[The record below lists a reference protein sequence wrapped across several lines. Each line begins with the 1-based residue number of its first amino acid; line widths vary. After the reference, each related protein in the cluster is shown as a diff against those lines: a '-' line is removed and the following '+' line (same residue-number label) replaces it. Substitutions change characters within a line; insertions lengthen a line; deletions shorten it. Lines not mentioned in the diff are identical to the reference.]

1 MNEGTSLECGCCG
14 DYFETWKDYI
24 DQDQDTGCGIC
35 SECQEEAGVRNEFEW
50 KKQERL
56 VADSLSKGNSEQFM
70 AMDEGVRR
78 GLILKMIE
86 DGVLK
91 WTINGR

>member
-24 DQDQDTGCGIC
+24 DQDQDTGFGIC
-35 SECQEEAGVRNEFEW
+35 FECQEDASVRNEEEW
-50 KKQERL
+50 QKQEKV
-56 VADSLSKGNSEQFM
+56 VAGALSEPKSKKFM

-91 WTINGR
+91 WTIGGR